1 MLTYVLQV
9 VLFQVLFIL
18 VYDIA
23 LSKETFFSKNRLYLL
38 STTVASFLI
47 PLFKIETLNK
57 VVSQEY
63 TVLLPEIVLSPQ
75 KVIEKTSWYQSI
87 NYVEV
92 LFALGMMLFA
102 TIFLI
107 RLFKLIRL
115 IHNHKKSSYESYTLV
130 LLPKNAKAFSFFNYI
145 FIGEELTGEKKN
157 NVIKHEL
164 VHCKQK
170 HTLDLLLFEILKIVM
185 WFNPMIWIFQKR
197 ISLVHEFISDEVV
210 SKSSEK
216 NNYINNLLSEIF
228 QVENISFVNQFYK
241 KSLIRKRITMITKN
255 RSKQIKNL
263 KYLLLVPVV
272 VSMLFYTSCTDNENI
287 NKTSIVTLDNQ
298 KIYLTTLDNKLET
311 SDTKKS
317 YMDLLLGVEAPT
329 SKEYSLNDLT
339 IEERKEYKETIS
351 SAIEEKSTFSRIK
364 PRIFQ
369 GNNNRKVLFYNFNN
383 AKEKNNTS
391 ETTNSSVLFSKLDVA
406 PTFPGCE
413 TGDKK
418 CFNKSLL
425 DFVTQNFD
433 TSITNNLGLKKG
445 KTRIFSQFK
454 ITKEG
459 EISEIKTRA
468 PHKTIENYTNKIIK
482 QLPKMKPGVKN
493 KKPVSVLFTLPITFE
508 IK

>member
-1 MLTYVLQV
+1 MILYILQV
-9 VLFQVLFIL
+9 VLFQVLFLL

-23 LSKETFFSKNRLYLL
+23 LSKETFFTKNRLYLL

-47 PLFKIETLNK
+47 PLFKIETLNE

-63 TVLLPEIVLSPQ
+63 TVLLPEIILSPQ
-75 KVIEKTSWYQSI
+75 KVIEKTSWHQSI

-92 LFALGMMLFA
+92 FFILGMILFAA
-102 TIFLI
+102 IFLI

-170 HTLDLLLFEILKIVM
+170 HTLDLLLFEILKILM
-185 WFNPMIWIFQKR
+185 WFNPMIWILQKR

-216 NNYINNLLSEIF
+216 NNYINSLLSEIF

-272 VSMLFYTSCTDNENI
+272 VSMLFYTSCSNNQKSNIVVSYSKEDSFTYNDNRLMWQSTPLYNI
-287 NKTSIVTLDNQ
+287 NIKNKYALYDVPLSMTGVIPTYPGCKEGDRDCFNN
-298 KIYLTTLDNKLET
+298 KIKEFVIENFDF
-311 SDTKKS
+311 
-317 YMDLLLGVEAPT
+317 DLLTKHKSQNEIYVHF
-329 SKEYSLNDLT
+329 
-339 IEERKEYKETIS
+339 TIS
-351 SAIEEKSTFSRIK
+351 KKGTIKNIRTKTEFPEIEKHAIEVLKKLPRMK
-364 PRIFQ
+364 P
-369 GNNNRKVLFYNFNN
+369 
-383 AKEKNNTS
+383 AM
-391 ETTNSSVLFSKLDVA
+391 
-406 PTFPGCE
+406 
-413 TGDKK
+413 
-418 CFNKSLL
+418 
-425 DFVTQNFD
+425 
-433 TSITNNLGLKKG
+433 KKG
-445 KTRIFSQFK
+445 KI
-454 ITKEG
+454 I
-459 EISEIKTRA
+459 EISYYLPLIYKTK
-468 PHKTIENYTNKIIK
+468 KT
-482 QLPKMKPGVKN
+482 
-493 KKPVSVLFTLPITFE
+493 
-508 IK
+508 

>member
-9 VLFQVLFIL
+9 VLFQVLFLL

-23 LSKETFFSKNRLYLL
+23 LSKETFFTKNRLYLL
-38 STTVASFLI
+38 STTVTSFFI
-47 PLFKIETLNK
+47 PLFKIETLNE

-87 NYVEV
+87 NYVKV
-92 LFALGMMLFA
+92 FFVLGMILFAI
-102 TIFLI
+102 IFFI

-115 IHNHKKSSYESYTLV
+115 IYNHKKSSYESYTLV

-185 WFNPMIWIFQKR
+185 WFNPMIWILQKR

-241 KSLIRKRITMITKN
+241 KSLIKRRITMITKN

-263 KYLLLVPVV
+263 KYLLLVPVM
-272 VSMLFYTSCTDNENI
+272 VSMLFYTSCSN
-287 NKTSIVTLDNQ
+287 NQ
-298 KIYLTTLDNKLET
+298 KSNVAA
-311 SDTKKS
+311 SFTKNLFID
-317 YMDLLLGVEAPT
+317 YTAN
-329 SKEYSLNDLT
+329 LNDM
-339 IEERKEYKETIS
+339 KEDLPHYKIN
-351 SAIEEKSTFSRIK
+351 IK
-364 PRIFQ
+364 NKYALNDVPLSMTGIF
-369 GNNNRKVLFYNFNN
+369 
-383 AKEKNNTS
+383 
-391 ETTNSSVLFSKLDVA
+391 
-406 PTFPGCE
+406 PTYPGCE
-413 TGDKK
+413 EGDRA
-418 CFNKSLL
+418 CFNNKIKE
-425 DFVTQNFD
+425 FVIENFD
-433 TSITNNLGLKKG
+433 FDLLVKYDSYH
-445 KTRIFSQFK
+445 
-454 ITKEG
+454 
-459 EISEIKTRA
+459 EIYVHFTVNKQGN
-468 PHKTIENYTNKIIK
+468 IENVRTNTNYPELDKHAVNVVK
-482 QLPKMKPGVKN
+482 RLPKMKPAIKN
-493 KKPVSVLFTLPITFE
+493 GKAVSVYYSLPVMYR
-508 IK
+508 IKQ